1 MVYIRRFLIIGFVM
15 LLAGCSTFGKKD
27 DAFEAGYRLGVK
39 ENMQDF
45 TQSFYGN
52 DFPYFYWVSPVV
64 QNVRIPAH
72 IANGVFIPE
81 HIEPVVIEPAKWRK
95 EFSYPINCPK
105 GKKELNKKE
114 GGEPYAF
121 NYLNFSVRDIT
132 VLPES
137 FTCAGP
143 GAENKDTLGGNEADP
158 ETSAPTR

>member
-1 MVYIRRFLIIGFVM
+1 MVYIKRFLIISFLV
-15 LLAGCSTFGKKD
+15 LLAGCSTFSRKEKT
-27 DAFEAGYRLGVK
+27 FEAGYRLGVK
-39 ENMQDF
+39 ENVEDF
-45 TQSFYGN
+45 AQSFYGN
-52 DFPYFYWVSPVV
+52 DFPYFYWVSSVV

-105 GKKELNKKE
+105 DKKEAEHK

-121 NYLNFSVRDIT
+121 NYLNFGVRDIT

-143 GAENKDTLGGNEADP
+143 GAEGKDNYRGVEADP
-158 ETSAPTR
+158 GTKSPSR